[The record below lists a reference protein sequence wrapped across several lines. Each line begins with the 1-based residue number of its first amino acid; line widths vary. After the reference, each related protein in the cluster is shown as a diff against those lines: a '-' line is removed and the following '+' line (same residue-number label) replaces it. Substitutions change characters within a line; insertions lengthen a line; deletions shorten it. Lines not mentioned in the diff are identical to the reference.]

1 VVAVLPALAALLP
14 LVLPAGGVVATGGVV
29 AGAGVIVSIALASL
43 PLVRLPA
50 LLALDVLEVTLLLA
64 DLLPP
69 QAASAV
75 AAVRIAASLME

>member
-1 VVAVLPALAALLP
+1 
-14 LVLPAGGVVATGGVV
+14 
-29 AGAGVIVSIALASL
+29 
-43 PLVRLPA
+43 LPA

-75 AAVRIAASLME
+75 AAVRIAASLTG